1 MEDLQA
7 KVLLVDD
14 NKTNLELMKL
24 ILEEEGYYIV
34 TAGNASEAL
43 RKLKRD
49 SFDLIITDFLMPP
62 GKNGIE
68 LTEEVKK
75 KYPKTQVIIITAYG
89 DIENAVKA
97 IKLNAFDFIQRPIN
111 NDLLLAKVKKAI
123 DNQQLQTE
131 LEKIKK
137 IFKNGLEQ
145 QYKIIGNSMGIRVLV
160 DKLKIIASTDSTVMI
175 TGDSGSGKELFARTI
190 HNLSHRKNNSFVAI
204 NCGAIPTNLLE
215 SELFGYKKGAFTGAY
230 TDKIGFFEEA
240 SHGTIFL
247 DEIGEIEPQFQVKL
261 LRVLQEGE
269 VMPVGSNK
277 PIKVNAR
284 VIAATNKNLKKSI
297 ANGEFRKDLYYRLNV
312 IHIEIPLL
320 HERKED
326 IPLLA
331 NYFLAKYAEK
341 YKKNLHGFSESAIG
355 YLIKHPWPGN
365 VRELENAMER
375 AVILSKGNMI
385 DVPSLPPEIT
395 DKTEVVDFGIQNYKK
410 AKENFDREYITH
422 VLDFTKGNVK
432 KAAEVAEKHRTD
444 FYDMIRKYSID
455 VDSFREKG
463 EENE

>member
-1 MEDLQA
+1 MEDFQA

-68 LTEEVKK
+68 LTEDVKK

-123 DNQQLQTE
+123 ENQQLQAE

-137 IFKNGLEQ
+137 IFKDGLEQ
-145 QYKIIGNSMGIRVLV
+145 QYKIIGNSIGIKVLV

-175 TGDSGSGKELFARTI
+175 TGDSGTGKELFARTI

-247 DEIGEIEPQFQVKL
+247 DEIGEVEPQFQVKL

-269 VMPVGSNK
+269 VMPVGSNR
-277 PIKVNAR
+277 PVKVNAR
-284 VIAATNKNLKKSI
+284 VIAATNKNLRQSMAK
-297 ANGEFRKDLYYRLNV
+297 GEFRKDLYYRLNV
-312 IHIEIPLL
+312 IQIEIPPLQ
-320 HERKED
+320 ERKED

-331 NYFLAKYAEK
+331 NYFLAKYSEK
-341 YKKNLHGFSESAIG
+341 YKKNLQGFSESAIG

-375 AVILSKGNMI
+375 AVILSKGNVI
-385 DVPSLPPEIT
+385 DVPSLPTEIT
-395 DKTEVVDFGIQNYKK
+395 DKTEIIDFGIQNYKK
-410 AKENFDREYITH
+410 AKENFDKEYITH

-444 FYDMIRKYSID
+444 LYDMIRKYSID
-455 VDSFREKG
+455 IDAFRERG
-463 EENE
+463 EGNE

>member
-1 MEDLQA
+1 LEDLQA

-175 TGDSGSGKELFARTI
+175 TGDSGTGKELFARTI

-247 DEIGEIEPQFQVKL
+247 DEIGEVEPQFQGKL

-269 VMPVGSNK
+269 VMPVGSNR
-277 PIKVNAR
+277 PVKVNAR
-284 VIAATNKNLKKSI
+284 VIAATNKNLRQSMAK
-297 ANGEFRKDLYYRLNV
+297 GEFRKDLYYRLNV
-312 IHIEIPLL
+312 IQIEIPPLQ
-320 HERKED
+320 ERKED

-331 NYFLAKYAEK
+331 NYFLAKYSEK
-341 YKKNLHGFSESAIG
+341 YKKNLQGFSESAIG

-375 AVILSKGNMI
+375 AVILSKGNVI
-385 DVPSLPPEIT
+385 DVPSLPTEIT
-395 DKTEVVDFGIQNYKK
+395 DKTEIIDFGIQNYKK
-410 AKENFDREYITH
+410 AKENFDKEYITH

-444 FYDMIRKYSID
+444 LYDMIRKYSID
-455 VDSFREKG
+455 IDAFRERG
-463 EENE
+463 EGNE